1 MAFSLTILNR
11 MTVNNTTVSI
21 TPVCIM
27 NQNIII
33 IVLGVFIFSAV
44 ILGFEL
50 QSVVMLSII
59 VHTVVLLMVVA
70 VKIIQFLFDFEKIS
84 VKEV

>member
-1 MAFSLTILNR
+1 
-11 MTVNNTTVSI
+11 
-21 TPVCIM
+21 M

-44 ILGFEL
+44 ILRFEL

-59 VHTVVLLMVVA
+59 VHTVVLLMVLA
-70 VKIIQFLFDFEKIS
+70 AKNNS
-84 VKEV
+84 VSI